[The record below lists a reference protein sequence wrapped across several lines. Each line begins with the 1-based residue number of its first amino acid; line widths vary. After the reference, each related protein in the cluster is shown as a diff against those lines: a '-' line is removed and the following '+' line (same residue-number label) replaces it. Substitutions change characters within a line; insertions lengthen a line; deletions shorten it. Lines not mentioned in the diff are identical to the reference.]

1 MPLLIVPALVLL
13 AVVVGIAL
21 MPIGLVQRYR
31 AGTARRVA
39 RGWLAMLNIGALG
52 LSVLLF
58 VGSAALTRIWIPNAL
73 TYSLAGLAVGA
84 LCGVIGLAITRW
96 EATPERLH
104 YTPNRFLVL
113 AITLIVTGR
122 IVYGVWR
129 VSEGWG
135 GDNNDA
141 NGADNANWVRES
153 GIPGSMA
160 AGALVLG
167 YTLAYW
173 IGLARQIRR
182 HRSLQGGGV
191 AYSGA

>member
-39 RGWLAMLNIGALG
+39 RGWLTILNIGALG

-58 VGSAALTRIWIPNAL
+58 LGSAALTTVWVPNAFS
-73 TYSLAGLAVGA
+73 YSLAGLAAGCISGT
-84 LCGVIGLAITRW
+84 LGLALTKW
-96 EATPERLH
+96 EPSPQQLH

-113 AITLIVTGR
+113 TITLIVTAR
-122 IVYGVWR
+122 LVYGAWR
-129 VSEGWG
+129 LSQGWAASAG
-135 GDNNDA
+135 ESSWLRD
-141 NGADNANWVRES
+141 S

-167 YTLAYW
+167 YTFTYW
-173 IGLARQIRR
+173 IGLARQISR
-182 HRSLQGGGV
+182 HRSP
-191 AYSGA
+191 